1 MKKIFVFL
9 FAIPTL
15 SGPAQAVEK
24 CVPLGGMSTKTSVV
38 TTTCS
43 RSVADGGLSDW
54 AVSCN
59 TVYDGVGD
67 SGETGWFDVTGIA
80 QCSSQSGSLGSA
92 LTSLKTVSSND
103 AGDDKHCWCKMISPA
118 ISRWVFA
125 YSYGTASKCSYSC
138 VARCSYYLSEG
149 ADDGYKEAMFSEMSD

>member
-1 MKKIFVFL
+1 MKKIFAFL
-9 FAIPTL
+9 FAIPFL
-15 SGPAQAVEK
+15 SGAVLGVEK
-24 CVPLGGMSTKTSVV
+24 CVPLGAVSTKLQIVS
-38 TTTCS
+38 TTCS
-43 RSVADGGLSDW
+43 RSVADGGESDW

-59 TVYDGVGD
+59 TTYDGSGGT
-67 SGETGWFDVTGIA
+67 GETGLFSVTGIA

-103 AGDDKHCWCKMISPA
+103 AGDDKYCWCKMISPA

-149 ADDGYKEAMFSEMSD
+149 ADDSYMGAMFADMSD